1 MSFLFSCLLK
11 ERWLGRTLQRWEPR
25 KRLMPTLPQLPCPNP
40 RPVEKRTFSNLKNFA
55 CKRKVLFR
63 MTIRRVHLRVC
74 VQVSDSLDV
83 AYAAALAAADPA
95 EVREGLRGVPLEGQ
109 RRRLIDPARIVV
121 VLLVVPLE
129 QRLHIDCFA
138 SPGKTKQ
145 KRNSPK
151 RKSGFLQSG
160 RPSRCTSSMTEGRMK
175 ATVLGGLRALNSSA
189 SRAATTWLSTSR

>member
-1 MSFLFSCLLK
+1 
-11 ERWLGRTLQRWEPR
+11 
-25 KRLMPTLPQLPCPNP
+25 
-40 RPVEKRTFSNLKNFA
+40 
-55 CKRKVLFR
+55 
-63 MTIRRVHLRVC
+63 MTIRRVDLRVS

-95 EVREGLRGVPLEGQ
+95 EVREGLWGVPLEGQ

-129 QRLHIDCFA
+129 QRLDIDCSRA
-138 SPGKTKQ
+138 RVKTK
-145 KRNSPK
+145 KKIPK
-151 RKSGFLQSG
+151 KSCFLQSG

>member
-1 MSFLFSCLLK
+1 
-11 ERWLGRTLQRWEPR
+11 
-25 KRLMPTLPQLPCPNP
+25 MPTLPQLPCPNP

-129 QRLHIDCFA
+129 QRLDIDC
-138 SPGKTKQ
+138 SRPG
-145 KRNSPK
+145 
-151 RKSGFLQSG
+151 
-160 RPSRCTSSMTEGRMK
+160 
-175 ATVLGGLRALNSSA
+175 
-189 SRAATTWLSTSR
+189 

>member
-1 MSFLFSCLLK
+1 
-11 ERWLGRTLQRWEPR
+11 
-25 KRLMPTLPQLPCPNP
+25 MPTLPQLPCPNP

-121 VLLVVPLE
+121 VLLVVSLE
-129 QRLHIDCFA
+129 QRLDIDCFA
-138 SPGKTKQ
+138 SPGKTK
-145 KRNSPK
+145 KKKKPK
-151 RKSGFLQSG
+151 KSGFLQSG

-175 ATVLGGLRALNSSA
+175 ATVFGGLRALNSSA